1 MPLSEGDVIDGKYR
15 ILRLLGK
22 GGMGTVWVAENLR
35 VKRQVAIKVL
45 LRSAAEAASDALLRF
60 EREAQAAGQ
69 IGSDHIVEV
78 LDLGTTPEGDR
89 FMVMEY
95 LEGDTLKQR
104 MRRGRFDSRKTAAV
118 FCQLLE
124 GLTAAHAAGIVHRDI
139 KPDNIFLQK
148 EKAGH
153 RDWVKILDFGISKF
167 SQLSGDEGQVTRAG
181 MVMGTP
187 FYMSPEQARTAHAV
201 DARSDLYS
209 VAVMLFE
216 TLTGQVPFS
225 GTTFAELLFK
235 IAFEPQPHPKTVM
248 PTLDDEICA
257 IVLRGMERDPA
268 ARFQTAGEFATALE
282 AWAARRDA
290 MPSREQMM
298 TMPLP
303 QRAPP
308 PPEVV
313 SSHGLLAPPPPAPL
327 NSPTFAFVAAPGL
340 PGLPGLPGAPG
351 ALDEAATQSWAN
363 EPTGSTTLDPASQPG
378 SPGITQKSWDGTVP
392 TPTLPM
398 QKSLAPVIVGAVM
411 TVVAAAAVAVFLL
424 TRPSSVAPTEAG
436 GGVVAP
442 ITTATAGAAPLPTA
456 APVPSPAVQASVV
469 PTASAAP
476 AKTTIAATP
485 RAPVTA
491 APPATA
497 APGGKKKPGQVVTDY
512 GY

>member
-1 MPLSEGDVIDGKYR
+1 MALSEGDVIEEKYK

-35 VKRQVAIKVL
+35 VHRQVAIKVL
-45 LRSAAEAASDALLRF
+45 TRSAIDAAGDALLRF
-60 EREAQAAGQ
+60 EREAQAAGK

-78 LDLGTTPEGDR
+78 LDLGTTAEGDR

-104 MRRGRFDSRKTAAV
+104 MRRGRLDPKKTTAV

-124 GLTAAHAAGIVHRDI
+124 GLTAAHAAGIIHRDV

-257 IVLRGMERDPA
+257 IILKGMERDPA
-268 ARFQTAGEFATALE
+268 ARYQTAAEFAEALTAWDAHCE
-282 AWAARRDA
+282 MPPAR
-290 MPSREQMM
+290 SRMM
-298 TMPLP
+298 QTIPLP
-303 QRAPP
+303 QRAQL
-308 PPEVV
+308 PPEAVT
-313 SSHGLLAPPPPAPL
+313 SHGLLAPPPPALMP
-327 NSPTFAFVAAPGL
+327 SPTLALPQPPAAPEPLQEG
-340 PGLPGLPGAPG
+340 
-351 ALDEAATQSWAN
+351 ATQHWASDSATSPGI
-363 EPTGSTTLDPASQPG
+363 EPASQPEFQTF
-378 SPGITQKSWDGTVP
+378 TQKSWDGTVP
-392 TPTLPM
+392 TPAMPT
-398 QKSLAPVIVGAVM
+398 QKSLAPMIVGAVM
-411 TVVAAAAVAVFLL
+411 TVGAAAAIAMFLL
-424 TRPSSVAPTEAG
+424 MRPVPGAQREAGSGELPTAIASAAAQVPSTAPPIPGPSIDVSAAPSATQAPAASVAPSKTTSPTTPR
-436 GGVVAP
+436 VP
-442 ITTATAGAAPLPTA
+442 TTAVPPSTGAPN
-456 APVPSPAVQASVV
+456 
-469 PTASAAP
+469 
-476 AKTTIAATP
+476 
-485 RAPVTA
+485 
-491 APPATA
+491 
-497 APGGKKKPGQVVTDY
+497 GKKKNGQVVTDY

>member
-1 MPLSEGDVIDGKYR
+1 MALSEGDVIDEKYR

-35 VKRQVAIKVL
+35 VKRHVAIKVL
-45 LRSAAEAASDALLRF
+45 LRSAAEAAGDALLRF

-104 MRRGRFDSRKTAAV
+104 MRRGRLNPQKTAAV

-139 KPDNIFLQK
+139 KPDNVFLQK

-257 IVLRGMERDPA
+257 IILRGMERDPA
-268 ARFQTAGEFATALE
+268 ARFQTAGEFAVALD

-290 MPSREQMM
+290 LPSRPLQTM
-298 TMPLP
+298 TIPLP
-303 QRAPP
+303 QRVTP
-308 PPEVV
+308 PPEAVT
-313 SSHGLLAPPPPAPL
+313 SHGLLAPPPRAPANSRTLEFAAAPAP
-327 NSPTFAFVAAPGL
+327 AV
-340 PGLPGLPGAPG
+340 
-351 ALDEAATQSWAN
+351 LDEGTTQSWAN
-363 EPTGSTTLDPASQPG
+363 EPPGSTTLDPASQPG

-392 TPTLPM
+392 TLGLPKQM
-398 QKSLAPVIVGAVM
+398 SLAPVIVGAVM
-411 TVVAAAAVAVFLL
+411 TVATAAAIAVFLL
-424 TRPSSVAPTEAG
+424 TRAAPVEPTGAS
-436 GGVVAP
+436 GGVAATTASASAAP
-442 ITTATAGAAPLPTA
+442 TATAAPTHSVEA
-456 APVPSPAVQASVV
+456 TVAPSAIPA

-476 AKTTIAATP
+476 AKTTTAATP
-485 RAPVTA
+485 RVPITA

-497 APGGKKKPGQVVTDY
+497 APGVGKKKPGQVVTDY

>member
-1 MPLSEGDVIDGKYR
+1 MPLSEGDVVDEKYR

-45 LRSAAEAASDALLRF
+45 LRSAAEAAGDALLRF

-104 MRRGRFDSRKTAAV
+104 MRRGRLDAQKTAAV

-167 SQLSGDEGQVTRAG
+167 SQIGPEEGQVTRAG

-257 IVLRGMERDPA
+257 IILRGMERDPA
-268 ARFQTAGEFATALE
+268 ARFQTAGEFAVALQ

-290 MPSREQMM
+290 LPSREQMMM

-303 QRAPP
+303 QRAMQ
-308 PPEVV
+308 PEAVT
-313 SSHGLLAPPPPAPL
+313 SHGLLAPPPPAPL
-327 NSPTFAFVAAPGL
+327 NSPTFAFA
-340 PGLPGLPGAPG
+340 PGAP
-351 ALDEAATQSWAN
+351 DDAATRSWAN
-363 EPTGSTTLDPASQPG
+363 EPIGSATLDPASQPG

-392 TPTLPM
+392 LPTLPT
-398 QKSLAPVIVGAVM
+398 QKSLAPMILGAVF
-411 TVVAAAAVAVFLL
+411 TVAAAAAVAVFLV
-424 TRPSSVAPTEAG
+424 TRATPVAPTGANAG
-436 GGVVAP
+436 VAA
-442 ITTATAGAAPLPTA
+442 TTLTSASAAPPPTA
-456 APVPSPAVQASVV
+456 APIPTPAAEASVAV
-469 PTASAAP
+469 AAAASAAP
-476 AKTTIAATP
+476 AKTTTAATP
-485 RAPVTA
+485 RVPATT

-497 APGGKKKPGQVVTDY
+497 APGGKKKNGQVVTDY

>member
-1 MPLSEGDVIDGKYR
+1 MALSEGDVIDGKYR

-35 VKRQVAIKVL
+35 VRRQVAIKVL
-45 LRSAAEAASDALLRF
+45 IRGAVDAAGEALLRF

-78 LDLGTTPEGDR
+78 LDLGTTAEGDR

-104 MRRGRFDSRKTAAV
+104 MRRGRLDSQKTAAV

-124 GLTAAHAAGIVHRDI
+124 GLTAAHAAGIIHRDI
-139 KPDNIFLQK
+139 KPDNVFLQK

-201 DARSDLYS
+201 DTRSDLYS

-257 IVLRGMERDPA
+257 IILKGMERDPA
-268 ARFQTAGEFATALE
+268 ARYQTAAEFAGALTA
-282 AWAARRDA
+282 WSARLDGRPA
-290 MPSREQMM
+290 PARAGLM

-303 QRAPP
+303 QRVSP

-313 SSHGLLAPPPPAPL
+313 TSHGLLAPPPQAPPTA
-327 NSPTFAFVAAPGL
+327 PTFALAP
-340 PGLPGLPGAPG
+340 PPMNG
-351 ALDEAATQSWAN
+351 ALDEGATQSWQG
-363 EPTGSTTLDPASQPG
+363 GSITSPTLDPSLQPG
-378 SPGITQKSWDGTVP
+378 SPSTTQKSWDGTAP
-392 TPTLPM
+392 PPTLPA
-398 QKSLAPVIVGAVM
+398 QKSLAPVILGAVM
-411 TVVAAAAVAVFLL
+411 TVGAAAAVAVFLL
-424 TRPSSVAPTEAG
+424 TRGGPVAPT
-436 GGVVAP
+436 GVSGVAA
-442 ITTATAGAAPLPTA
+442 TTILASAAPPIA
-456 APVPSPAVQASVV
+456 PSAPPVPSPAIEV
-469 PTASAAP
+469 PAAPTAAP
-476 AKTTIAATP
+476 ASSAVVSKPIAP
-485 RAPVTA
+485 RGPTTA
-491 APPATA
+491 APPSTG
-497 APGGKKKPGQVVTDY
+497 APGGKKKNGQVVTDY

>member
-1 MPLSEGDVIDGKYR
+1 MALSEGDVVDEKYR
-15 ILRLLGK
+15 ILRLIGK

-45 LRSAAEAASDALLRF
+45 LRSAAEAAGDALLRF

-104 MRRGRFDSRKTAAV
+104 MRRGRLDSQKTAAV

-257 IVLRGMERDPA
+257 IILRGMERDPA

-282 AWAARRDA
+282 AWAARREA
-290 MPSREQMM
+290 RPSREQMM

-303 QRAPP
+303 QRAPQ
-308 PPEVV
+308 PEAVT
-313 SSHGLLAPPPPAPL
+313 SHGLLAPPPPAPL
-327 NSPTFAFVAAPGL
+327 NSPTFAFVAAPGV
-340 PGLPGLPGAPG
+340 PGVPG
-351 ALDEAATQSWAN
+351 ALGDAATQSWAN
-363 EPTGSTTLDPASQPG
+363 EPTGSATLDPASQPG

-398 QKSLAPVIVGAVM
+398 QKSLAPMIAGAVM
-411 TVVAAAAVAVFLL
+411 TVAAAAAVAVFLV
-424 TRPSSVAPTEAG
+424 TRPSPVAPAG
-436 GGVVAP
+436 ASGGV
-442 ITTATAGAAPLPTA
+442 TATTTVASASAAPPIA
-456 APVPSPAVQASVV
+456 APTPSPVIEASAA

-476 AKTTIAATP
+476 AKTTTAVTP
-485 RAPVTA
+485 RVPATA
-491 APPATA
+491 ASPASPATA
-497 APGGKKKPGQVVTDY
+497 APGGKKKNGQVVTDY

>member
-1 MPLSEGDVIDGKYR
+1 MTLGEGDVIDDKYR

-45 LRSAAEAASDALLRF
+45 LRSAADAAGDALLRF

-104 MRRGRFDSRKTAAV
+104 MRRGRLDSKKTAAV

-167 SQLSGDEGQVTRAG
+167 SQLSGEEGQVTRAG

-257 IVLRGMERDPA
+257 IILRGMERDPA

-290 MPSREQMM
+290 LPAREQMM

-308 PPEVV
+308 PAAVT
-313 SSHGLLAPPPPAPL
+313 SHGLLAPPPPAPL
-327 NSPTFAFVAAPGL
+327 NSPTFAFAPAPGV
-340 PGLPGLPGAPG
+340 PG

-363 EPTGSTTLDPASQPG
+363 EPTGTGQVTLDPASQPG

-398 QKSLAPVIVGAVM
+398 QKSLAPVIVGAVI
-411 TVVAAAAVAVFLL
+411 TVAAAAAVAVFLL
-424 TRPSSVAPTEAG
+424 TRPVAVAPIAASGGVPAPTAVASAIASATTAPPPTAAPIPSPAVEASVAPT
-436 GGVVAP
+436 P
-442 ITTATAGAAPLPTA
+442 
-456 APVPSPAVQASVV
+456 
-469 PTASAAP
+469 SAAP
-476 AKTTIAATP
+476 AKTTVAATP
-485 RAPVTA
+485 RVPVTA

-497 APGGKKKPGQVVTDY
+497 APGGKKKTGQVVTDY

>member
-1 MPLSEGDVIDGKYR
+1 MALSEGDVIEGKYK
-15 ILRLLGK
+15 ILRLIGK

-35 VKRQVAIKVL
+35 VHRQVAIKIL
-45 LRSAAEAASDALLRF
+45 SRGAIDAAGDALLRF
-60 EREAQAAGQ
+60 EREAQAAGK

-78 LDLGTTPEGDR
+78 LDLGHTADGDR

-104 MRRGRFDSRKTAAV
+104 MRRGRLDSTKTAAV

-124 GLTAAHAAGIVHRDI
+124 GLTAAHAAGIIHRDV

-167 SQLSGDEGQVTRAG
+167 SQLSGEEGQVTRAG

-201 DARSDLYS
+201 DARSDIYS

-248 PTLDDEICA
+248 PTLDDTICA
-257 IVLRGMERDPA
+257 IIVKGMERDPA
-268 ARFQTAGEFATALE
+268 ARYQTAAEFAAALTAWDAGRE
-282 AWAARRDA
+282 AVLPAR
-290 MPSREQMM
+290 P
-298 TMPLP
+298 PL
-303 QRAPP
+303 AKTIALPP
-308 PPEVV
+308 RLQLPPEAIA
-313 SSHGLLAPPPPAPL
+313 SHGLLAPPPHAL
-327 NSPTFAFVAAPGL
+327 MASPTLAFPQQPLAAPDPLQDG
-340 PGLPGLPGAPG
+340 
-351 ALDEAATQSWAN
+351 ATQHWASDSS
-363 EPTGSTTLDPASQPG
+363 PSRAIDPASPAELP
-378 SPGITQKSWDGTVP
+378 SFTQKSWDGTVP
-392 TPTLPM
+392 MPAMPA
-398 QKSLAPVIVGAVM
+398 QRSLAPVIFGAVM
-411 TVVAAAAVAVFLL
+411 TVVAAAAIGIFLV
-424 TRPSSVAPTEAG
+424 TRPVPVAPPEAG
-436 GGVVAP
+436 SAVAL
-442 ITTATAGAAPLPTA
+442 TTGTA
-456 APVPSPAVQASVV
+456 
-469 PTASAAP
+469 
-476 AKTTIAATP
+476 I
-485 RAPVTA
+485 A

-497 APGGKKKPGQVVTDY
+497 LPTPIPVPSAAIVASAAPSASAAPTAKPAVAAKVPVVVAPPGPSAPGGKGKKPGQVVTDY

>member
-1 MPLSEGDVIDGKYR
+1 MALSEGDVIDEKYR

-45 LRSAAEAASDALLRF
+45 LRSAAEAAGDALLRF
-60 EREAQAAGQ
+60 EREAQAAGK

-78 LDLGTTPEGDR
+78 LDLGTTAEGDR

-104 MRRGRFDSRKTAAV
+104 MRRGRLDPQKTAAV
-118 FCQLLE
+118 FCELLE

-167 SQLSGDEGQVTRAG
+167 SQLSGDEGQVTRVG

-201 DARSDLYS
+201 DTRSDLYS

-257 IVLRGMERDPA
+257 IILRGMERDPA
-268 ARFQTAGEFATALE
+268 ARFQTAGDFAEALK
-282 AWAARRDA
+282 AWNARRDA
-290 MPSREQMM
+290 QPAARSAQLM

-308 PPEVV
+308 PPAAVT
-313 SSHGLLAPPPPAPL
+313 SHGLLAPPPPAPL
-327 NSPTFAFVAAPGL
+327 NSPTFAFVPAPVL
-340 PGLPGLPGAPG
+340 VPAP
-351 ALDEAATQSWAN
+351 ALDPLEGGATQQWAGDT
-363 EPTGSTTLDPASQPG
+363 TGSPTIDPASQPG
-378 SPGITQKSWDGTVP
+378 SPSITQKSWDGTVP
-392 TPTLPM
+392 TPALPM
-398 QKSLAPVIVGAVM
+398 QKSLAPMILGAVM
-411 TVVAAAAVAVFLL
+411 TVGAAAAVAVFLL
-424 TRPSSVAPTEAG
+424 TRPVPAAHTEAA
-436 GGVVAP
+436 GGVGLTTT
-442 ITTATAGAAPLPTA
+442 TTASATPPPPATA
-456 APVPSPAVQASVV
+456 APISPPASAPVEASAA

-476 AKTTIAATP
+476 VKTATASGP
-485 RAPVTA
+485 RVPGTATVAPV
-491 APPATA
+491 
-497 APGGKKKPGQVVTDY
+497 GKGKKNGQVVTDY

>member
-1 MPLSEGDVIDGKYR
+1 MALSEGDVIDEKYR

-35 VKRQVAIKVL
+35 VRRQVAIKVL
-45 LRSAAEAASDALLRF
+45 LRSAAEAAGDALLRF

-78 LDLGTTPEGDR
+78 LDLGTTADGDR

-104 MRRGRFDSRKTAAV
+104 MRRGRLEPQKTAAV

-167 SQLSGDEGQVTRAG
+167 SQLSGEEGQVTRAG

-201 DARSDLYS
+201 DTRSDLYS

-257 IVLRGMERDPA
+257 IILRGMERDPA
-268 ARFQTAGEFATALE
+268 ARFQTAGEFAEALK
-282 AWAARRDA
+282 AWDSRRDA
-290 MPSREQMM
+290 MPSRAQQMM

-303 QRAPP
+303 QRPP
-308 PPEVV
+308 QPEAVT
-313 SSHGLLAPPPPAPL
+313 SHGLLAPPPPAPAPAPV
-327 NSPTFAFVAAPGL
+327 NSPTLAFPPAPAPVPAALAEGV
-340 PGLPGLPGAPG
+340 
-351 ALDEAATQSWAN
+351 TQSWAGGSITS
-363 EPTGSTTLDPASQPG
+363 PTIDPNAQPD

-392 TPTLPM
+392 TPALPM
-398 QKSLAPVIVGAVM
+398 AKSLAPVIVGAVM
-411 TVVAAAAVAVFLL
+411 TVGAAAAIAIFLL
-424 TRPSSVAPTEAG
+424 TRPGPVAPTEAG
-436 GGVVAP
+436 SGV
-442 ITTATAGAAPLPTA
+442 
-456 APVPSPAVQASVV
+456 AVT
-469 PTASAAP
+469 TASAAP
-476 AKTTIAATP
+476 LPSAAPIPPPPVEASASPIATQAPTATASAAPVKTSTPTVATP
-485 RAPVTA
+485 RVPTS
-491 APPATA
+491 A
-497 APGGKKKPGQVVTDY
+497 APGGKKKNGQVVTDY